1 MLHLSMVWCMN
12 RLMYIN
18 VENEIRLFF
27 HCAHR
32 VE

>member
-27 HCAHR
+27 IVHI
-32 VE
+32 V